1 MAVYYGQRKKI
12 QPGSKVDIER
22 AVIQLFQNPLQ
33 RKELS
38 EKGRKRIEE
47 LFDWKIAA
55 QSYIDVFNDVIKSYN
70 NEHNQ
75 V

>member
-1 MAVYYGQRKKI
+1 
-12 QPGSKVDIER
+12 
-22 AVIQLFQNPLQ
+22 LQ

-55 QSYIDVFNDVIKSYN
+55 QSYVDVFNNVIKSYN

-75 V
+75 VQKS